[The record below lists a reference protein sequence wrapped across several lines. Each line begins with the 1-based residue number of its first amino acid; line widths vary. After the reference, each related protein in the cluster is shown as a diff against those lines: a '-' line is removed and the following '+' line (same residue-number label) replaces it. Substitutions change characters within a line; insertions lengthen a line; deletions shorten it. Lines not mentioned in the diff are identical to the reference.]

1 MVLASISDRCRTE
14 LMLLLGN
21 MGKYAAH
28 DVVRI
33 INSMRLW
40 LFYHQPC
47 LMQGEEENN
56 AYVLFRNCRLKPTLR
71 LVIRFDAPGHIATA
85 SVTRHAARQKPQV
98 FQELYTHLLSPNR
111 YVRNILF
118 ATPS

>member
-1 MVLASISDRCRTE
+1 
-14 LMLLLGN
+14 MLLLGN
-21 MGKYAAH
+21 VGKYAAH

-33 INSMRLW
+33 INSIKVR

-47 LMQGEEENN
+47 LMHGEEGNT
-56 AYVLFRNCRLKPTLR
+56 AYVHLRHRRLKPTLH
-71 LVIRFDAPGHIATA
+71 LAIRFDAPGHIATV
-85 SVTRHAARQKPQV
+85 SVTRHVATQKPHV

-111 YVRNILF
+111 NLRNILF